1 MKHELII
8 TKVGAPDAAPDIRI
22 QWYESPGQDSL
33 TTDVQVLQRRE
44 IPARKPKREN
54 INVD

>member
-22 QWYESPGQDSL
+22 QWYESPEQESL